1 VVAVDLLVEL
11 RLEHA
16 QLAQDGVQLLVLRA
30 LVQVDERAAVLV
42 LQRRVAR
49 LQSVVRIRGQFFK
62 GRLGRNFEP
71 RQEIPWHQH
80 LARYEFTL

>member
-71 RQEIPWHQH
+71 RQEMSGANIS
-80 LARYEFTL
+80 